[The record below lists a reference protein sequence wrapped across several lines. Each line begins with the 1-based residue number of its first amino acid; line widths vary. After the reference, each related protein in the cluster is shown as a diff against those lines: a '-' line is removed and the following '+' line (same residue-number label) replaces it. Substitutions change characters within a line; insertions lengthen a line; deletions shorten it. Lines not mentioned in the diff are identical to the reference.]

1 MKTFTLFLLLAMAT
15 ANGMASTIDMHTF
28 IFRGSETEDHFL
40 LKTIQTTATPET
52 APDHQVV
59 ANFNIKILSKP
70 KEPTD
75 PTSCS
80 ILFKM
85 EGEKLQVHS
94 DCRNYLVISGFTK
107 TITIA
112 QDETIIQDYS
122 VSLEM
127 L

>member
-70 KEPTD
+70 KEPV
-75 PTSCS
+75 
-80 ILFKM
+80 F
-85 EGEKLQVHS
+85 
-94 DCRNYLVISGFTK
+94 R
-107 TITIA
+107 
-112 QDETIIQDYS
+112 ET
-122 VSLEM
+122 LPFM
-127 L
+127 FFL